1 MYATEINYNIRKEEV
16 IYETEKSPTIIY
28 NKNNLYYNILNEY
41 IHYLNTKE
49 LEKSTIYSA
58 KRNCIHFLNYIEN
71 YGIVKIID
79 INIKVIEN
87 YIQNIRNNLSVH
99 TKKNILKNIKLLLKY
114 LYIKEYITEDLSL
127 NIPTIKV
134 PNYNTVPSIMTD
146 ENIRKMFQTINRNTK
161 HGKKVYA
168 IFLLAL
174 RYGLRPCDIKNL
186 KFENIYWK
194 ERKIKIIQ
202 HKTKV
207 PLTLPLTEEISD
219 ALIDYI
225 KNARIKSDEPYI
237 FLTKN
242 AQKYGL
248 HNSFYNYYTQLLKKA
263 NIVLPKNHKKGI
275 YSLRHTLASSLLKE
289 NIPLPIISSTLGHS
303 STMST
308 MNYLKIDLNQ
318 LKTCCLEIEDIYE
331 KR

>member
-207 PLTLPLTEEISD
+207 PLTLPLTEEISY

-237 FLTKN
+237 F
-242 AQKYGL
+242 
-248 HNSFYNYYTQLLKKA
+248 
-263 NIVLPKNHKKGI
+263 
-275 YSLRHTLASSLLKE
+275 
-289 NIPLPIISSTLGHS
+289 
-303 STMST
+303 
-308 MNYLKIDLNQ
+308 
-318 LKTCCLEIEDIYE
+318 
-331 KR
+331 